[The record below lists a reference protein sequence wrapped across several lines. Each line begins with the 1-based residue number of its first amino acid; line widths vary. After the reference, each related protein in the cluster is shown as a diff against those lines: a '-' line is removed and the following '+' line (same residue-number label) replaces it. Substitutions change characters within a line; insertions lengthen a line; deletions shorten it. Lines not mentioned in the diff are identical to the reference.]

1 MFEELRPG
9 VIAVGAYSGHG
20 NVLGS
25 AAGRA
30 AMAIALGGAPPRLA
44 QLLRPEHWTSADLG
58 LAKGFRGTFRVGLVA
73 KPVTNIDDPRYVKA
87 LSHPLRVRILALL
100 QERTASPRELAEW
113 LDATLGT
120 VSYHVRALHDFGLI
134 ELVRTTQVRGAIAH
148 HYRARVRPRVS
159 DEAWASAAPIVKQ
172 AAVGAALQTV
182 DDYARASA
190 AAGGFDRGE
199 AHLTRT
205 ASQLDAKGW
214 EQAAQG
220 LREAARRAG
229 RDRGEGRE
237 ADREGPA
244 RGGRRRRRA
253 RADAVRVGEAHAAGD
268 DDGSDAAPPSG
279 AARPDS
285 QPRVEAELCRPPR
298 CSAACHDPADGD
310 GSSRCPAT
318 P

>member
-1 MFEELRPG
+1 MVRVPE
-9 VIAVGAYSGHG
+9 V
-20 NVLGS
+20 
-25 AAGRA
+25 AAN
-30 AMAIALGGAPPRLA
+30 
-44 QLLRPEHWTSADLG
+44 
-58 LAKGFRGTFRVGLVA
+58 

-148 HYRARVRPRVS
+148 HYKARIRPRVS

-190 AAGGFDRGE
+190 AAGGFDRPE

-205 ASQLDAKGW
+205 HLRLDAKGW
-214 EQAAQG
+214 EAAARACEK
-220 LREAARRAG
+220 LLAELDKVEEAA
-229 RDRGEGRE
+229 
-237 ADREGPA
+237 
-244 RGGRRRRRA
+244 GRRLEKDPHAEGASDAAVVMLLFEAVRLSGANRDAEPRAPRRA
-253 RADAVRVGEAHAAGD
+253 RRSRN
-268 DDGSDAAPPSG
+268 GSN
-279 AARPDS
+279 
-285 QPRVEAELCRPPR
+285 VV
-298 CSAACHDPADGD
+298 
-310 GSSRCPAT
+310 SS
-318 P
+318 

>member
-1 MFEELRPG
+1 MNWTART
-9 VIAVGAYSGHG
+9 VR
-20 NVLGS
+20 VLKV
-25 AAGRA
+25 AAN
-30 AMAIALGGAPPRLA
+30 
-44 QLLRPEHWTSADLG
+44 
-58 LAKGFRGTFRVGLVA
+58 

-148 HYRARVRPRVS
+148 HYKARVRPRVS

-199 AHLTRT
+199 AHLSRT
-205 ASQLDAKGW
+205 NLRLDAKGW
-214 EQAAQG
+214 EASAKAFEKLLGELNRIEEAAQKR
-220 LREAARRAG
+220 LEKDPHA
-229 RDRGEGRE
+229 EG
-237 ADREGPA
+237 
-244 RGGRRRRRA
+244 
-253 RADAVRVGEAHAAGD
+253 V
-268 DDGSDAAPPSG
+268 SDAA
-279 AARPDS
+279 
-285 QPRVEAELCRPPR
+285 VVLLLFEAVKL
-298 CSAACHDPADGD
+298 SAANGD
-310 GSSRCPAT
+310 ASESDAKAPRRRSLRGSGSAKT
-318 P
+318 TAS

>member
-1 MFEELRPG
+1 M
-9 VIAVGAYSGHG
+9 
-20 NVLGS
+20 
-25 AAGRA
+25 AAN
-30 AMAIALGGAPPRLA
+30 
-44 QLLRPEHWTSADLG
+44 
-58 LAKGFRGTFRVGLVA
+58 

-148 HYRARVRPRVS
+148 HYKARVRPRVS

-199 AHLTRT
+199 AHLSRT
-205 ASQLDAKGW
+205 NLRLDAKGW
-214 EQAAQG
+214 EAAAKACEKLLG
-220 LREAARRAG
+220 ELNRIEEASAKRLEKDPHA
-229 RDRGEGRE
+229 EG
-237 ADREGPA
+237 A
-244 RGGRRRRRA
+244 
-253 RADAVRVGEAHAAGD
+253 
-268 DDGSDAAPPSG
+268 SDAAM
-279 AARPDS
+279 
-285 QPRVEAELCRPPR
+285 VLLLFEAVKL
-298 CSAACHDPADGD
+298 SAANGD
-310 GSSRCPAT
+310 ASEGEAKAPRRRSGRSSSSETVRS
-318 P
+318 